1 MISRRGAFA
10 VALAGALGGC
20 TARDTV
26 ARFRAGPAYCQG
38 SSPAVLADGTCAG
51 ALAQRTFARAAC
63 TCSRGVFGAD
73 LVTDGFDSR
82 QGAWTSPGGSG
93 GDVGA
98 VGGLTTHG
106 LLQVN
111 GSVAVSGG
119 GAQVDTR
126 LAVTGDLDLGGAL
139 GLTNA
144 AVTVGG
150 SARIGGD
157 VNVSSLAVTGTLTT
171 PPGAARNGTISY
183 GSSADGAVTV
193 APPCPCDAAQAVDVA
208 AIVAQHR
215 TVNDNA
221 TFGLDPAVLADVT
234 TSTSLDVPCGRF
246 YLSRIQGRAAL
257 TLHVIGRAALFVDGN
272 VTLAAPFTITV
283 DRDAELDLFIAGALN
298 PSSTLQV
305 GDARW
310 PSAVRAW
317 VAAGGTITMPAGAQ
331 LAANLY
337 APSADL
343 VFTGATEAFGSLVV
357 SHLNHA
363 AALTIHH
370 DRAIAEAGASCQ

>member
-26 ARFRAGPAYCQG
+26 ARWRGGPAYCQG
-38 SSPAVLADGTCAG
+38 SSPTVLADGTCTG

-63 TCSRGVFGAD
+63 TCSGGSFNAD
-73 LVTDGFDSR
+73 LVTDGFDAR

-98 VGGLTTHG
+98 VGGLTAHG

-111 GSVAVSGG
+111 GSLAVSG
-119 GAQVDTR
+119 GAQVDSR
-126 LAVTGDLDLGGAL
+126 LAVTGDLDLGGVL
-139 GLTNA
+139 GLTGA

-157 VNVSSLAVTGTLTT
+157 VNVSSLAVAGMLTT

-193 APPCPCDAAQAVDVA
+193 ASPCPCDAAHAVDVA

-215 TVNDNA
+215 TANDNA
-221 TFGLDPAVLADVT
+221 AFGLDPAVLSDVT

-246 YLSRIQGRAAL
+246 YLTGIQGRAAL

-272 VTLAAPFTITV
+272 VTLSAPFTITV
-283 DRDAELDLFIAGALN
+283 DRDAALDLFIAGALN

-317 VAAGGTITMPAGAQ
+317 VAAGGTITMPTGAQ

-337 APSADL
+337 APNADL
-343 VFTGATEAFGSLVV
+343 VFSGATEAFGSLVV
-357 SHLNHA
+357 SRLNHA